1 MCKKF
6 EEIYVQIFLQI
17 KLIRSVLYCWNVNPR
32 VDFGFVTVFK
42 VIISNIIFVSQKKKR
57 MQRMNMKSIYV
68 VRHLNDPTHFM
79 DSSKHTEKC

>member
-42 VIISNIIFVSQKKKR
+42 VIISNIIFVSQKKTGCK
-57 MQRMNMKSIYV
+57 
-68 VRHLNDPTHFM
+68 
-79 DSSKHTEKC
+79 E